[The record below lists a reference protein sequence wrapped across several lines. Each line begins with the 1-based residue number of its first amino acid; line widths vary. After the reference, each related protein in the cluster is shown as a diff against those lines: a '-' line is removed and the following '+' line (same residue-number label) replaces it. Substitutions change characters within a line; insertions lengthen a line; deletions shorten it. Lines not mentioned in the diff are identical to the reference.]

1 MLICILDGN
10 NITDKET
17 LHNTLAGSLHL
28 PDWYGRNLDALCD
41 CLSDIH
47 EETEIRLL
55 HEEALENHLG
65 NYASTLKKAVHKVC
79 QENPRIHLIEESSC
93 EPLKSIHRERCKQM
107 NLDHITVNTQNSI
120 RIEGSKILYFDP
132 FQVEASSHDA
142 DIIFI
147 THEHFDHFEPDSIA
161 KVKKDSTL
169 LAAPESMKKKI
180 LSESG
185 LAPDKC
191 LFYGPGETYEQNDI
205 VIETVPAYNKLKPF
219 HPKMKKWLGYI
230 VKMDDIRYYVAGDTD
245 VNEDIKKV
253 QCDVALIPIGGHYT
267 MDKKQA
273 AEYIAELKPRAVIPT
288 HYGNIIGN
296 TADGQ
301 EFENILKSLD
311 QNIHVELKL
320 H

>member
-17 LHNTLAGSLHL
+17 LHDTLAGSLHL
-28 PDWYGRNLDALCD
+28 PDWYGRNLDALYD
-41 CLSDIH
+41 CLSDIQ

-65 NYASTLKKAVHKVC
+65 NYARTLKKTVHEAC
-79 QENPRIHLIEESSC
+79 QENPRVHFIED
-93 EPLKSIHRERCKQM
+93 ERCKQM
-107 NLDHITVNTQNSI
+107 DLNHITVNTQNSI

-132 FQVEASSHDA
+132 FQVEDTSHDA

-169 LAAPESMKKKI
+169 LAAPESMKKKV

-191 LFYGPGETYEQNDI
+191 VFYGPGETHEQNDI

-253 QCDVALIPIGGHYT
+253 QCDVAMIPIGGHYT

-273 AEYIAELKPRAVIPT
+273 AEYIAELKPKAVIPT
-288 HYGNIIGN
+288 HYGSIIGD

-301 EFENILKSLD
+301 EFETYLKSMNQD
-311 QNIHVELKL
+311 IHVEFKL
-320 H
+320 HQAM